1 MFKIL
6 DHEAIS
12 FTFLHEANL
21 FVEFSGKS
29 NNFITFQHIVHFV
42 NVIHIPC
49 RLLQIS
55 SQAGFLLNVKVD
67 MVAQQPF
74 FKKNKLTCTLIFQL
88 NKLHRA
94 AGIFEI

>member
-29 NNFITFQHIVHFV
+29 NNFITFSAYSTLCKCHPHSMPASANI
-42 NVIHIPC
+42 IPSWIFAKC
-49 RLLQIS
+49 ESRHGSAATL
-55 SQAGFLLNVKVD
+55 
-67 MVAQQPF
+67 

-88 NKLHRA
+88 NKLHHA